1 MVMACK
7 YKKLGSEKIKV
18 FDENFDKL
26 YDKYKSKAKEM
37 GYDGKIK
44 FQKERANVVIFVEI

>member
-37 GYDGKIK
+37 GYNGKIK

>member
-1 MVMACK
+1 MIMACK

-26 YDKYKSKAKEM
+26 YDKPNGTSKW
-37 GYDGKIK
+37 GGS
-44 FQKERANVVIFVEI
+44 